1 MPPSTA
7 FCSASC
13 TLGLVGVMTMA
24 FTPWVIIDSI
34 AAISPSSS
42 VPLVPWAKISSTSG
56 WSLFHSLAASTI
68 VS

>member
-13 TLGLVGVMTMA
+13 TFGLVGVMTMA
-24 FTPWVIIDSI
+24 FTPCVIIDSI

-42 VPLVPWAKISSTSG
+42 VPLAPCAKIISTSG
-56 WSLFHSLAASTI
+56 
-68 VS
+68 